1 MTEWNEKNE
10 KLIRDFGDFVDKLAR
25 TAMDPETGTMK
36 TLTSLFMMKSTGE
49 KLVKSLISDLG
60 CEFDKDWSGALDK
73 VIKLAEDNNS
83 DAAAKIKKILP
94 QAKLLAQEFGIGPGS
109 EKMGKLEQLSKLKE
123 LKKRNIKFD

>member
-1 MTEWNEKNE
+1 MTEWNKDKEQ
-10 KLIRDFGDFVDKLAR
+10 LIRDFGEYIDKLAR
-25 TAMDPETGTMK
+25 TALDPEVGTMK
-36 TLTSLFMMKSTGE
+36 TLTRLFGMKSTGE
-49 KLVKSLISDLG
+49 TLVKRMISDLG

-73 VIKLAEDNNS
+73 VIKLAEDNGS

-109 EKMGKLEQLSKLKE
+109 EKMGKIEQLKKLGE